1 MMAAFLFDRPGSP
14 ATLPAKVFSTLLL
27 LLGYSVLCWLAFSNS
42 IQNWDKVWAYR
53 VTFLEGWAGTIGI
66 SAVALILS
74 TMIGVL
80 AALAR
85 RSRFL
90 PLRYSAIAYVE
101 TIRGLPLV
109 VLVLF
114 GFYGVAN
121 AVGWNDRIS
130 VGILILSLFS
140 GAYISEMIRAG
151 IESVGRSQWDSAR
164 AIGLTS
170 SQTYRFVI
178 FPQVARQIL
187 PPLAGQ
193 FSSLIKDSSLLYII
207 GISEL
212 TFVANQVNSAT
223 YSTFESFIPLGFCY
237 LVLTLP
243 ISLWSRYLEGRV
255 RYES

>member
-114 GFYGVAN
+114 GFMG
-121 AVGWNDRIS
+121 D
-130 VGILILSLFS
+130 LSHELK
-140 GAYISEMIRAG
+140 
-151 IESVGRSQWDSAR
+151 
-164 AIGLTS
+164 GL
-170 SQTYRFVI
+170 
-178 FPQVARQIL
+178 
-187 PPLAGQ
+187 
-193 FSSLIKDSSLLYII
+193 
-207 GISEL
+207 
-212 TFVANQVNSAT
+212 
-223 YSTFESFIPLGFCY
+223 
-237 LVLTLP
+237 
-243 ISLWSRYLEGRV
+243 
-255 RYES
+255 